1 MFINTNLNFKIHTES
16 MGLVAILFDTEI
28 GTFTYFNGEEIELG
42 GEKEL
47 YNFLFSNNASYVD
60 ENHNLRALVLSY
72 QVAKIALNDGCKLHD
87 RNGNTYQLDPQTDC
101 VLVNDGDVRYR
112 QLPYSRYILDIQRNI
127 ELEEEH
133 QRQKARQLEEERQAA
148 LAAANAPK
156 KKGTPWWKTA
166 AAVFG
171 GAVLLGGGLYCVTK
185 K

>member
-1 MFINTNLNFKIHTES
+1 MLKNVEFNFKVHTSS
-16 MGLVAILFDTEI
+16 MGLLGILFEDGIFSFFNGNQMVEI
-28 GTFTYFNGEEIELG
+28 GD
-42 GEKEL
+42 EKKL
-47 YNFLFSNNASYVD
+47 YKFLYQNKASYVD
-60 ENHNLRALVLSY
+60 EGQNLRALVLSY
-72 QVAKIALNDGCKLHD
+72 EASQAALFEGHLLRDKTGS
-87 RNGNTYQLDPQTDC
+87 TYELDPETGMIFIDG
-101 VLVNDGDVRYR
+101 GDVKFR
-112 QLPYSRYILDIQRNI
+112 QLPYGRYILDIQRNI

-156 KKGTPWWKTA
+156 KKGTPWWKIA

>member
-1 MFINTNLNFKIHTES
+1 MLINTNLNFKIHTDS
-16 MGLVAILFDTEI
+16 MGLVAILFED
-28 GTFTYFNGEEIELG
+28 GVFTYFNGEEMIELG

-47 YNFLFSNNASYVD
+47 YKFLFSNNASYVD
-60 ENHNLRALVLSY
+60 DGQNLRALVLSY

-87 RNGNTYQLDPQTDC
+87 RNGNTYQLDPQSDC

-112 QLPYSRYILDIQRNI
+112 QLPYGRYILDIQRNI
-127 ELEEEH
+127 ELEEER
-133 QRQKARQLEEERQAA
+133 QREETRQLEEERQAA

-156 KKGTPWWKTA
+156 KKGTPWWKIA